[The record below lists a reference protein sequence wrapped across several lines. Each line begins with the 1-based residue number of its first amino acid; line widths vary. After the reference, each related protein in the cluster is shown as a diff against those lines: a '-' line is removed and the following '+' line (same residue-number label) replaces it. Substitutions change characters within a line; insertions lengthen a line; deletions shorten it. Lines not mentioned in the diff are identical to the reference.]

1 MEKFANFWKG
11 MFFLVASVSL
21 IVVVS
26 MFISVWQPI
35 WTSGFK
41 DFHTISKA
49 IDKLDETIKPASDI
63 APQLL
68 LQITD
73 MNRSMKDIQ
82 QSMHTMEQIQS
93 SMEEMHISM
102 QKLEAM
108 NPNIIKMN
116 DTMSYMTLV
125 MSIQMG
131 RMSNEVDQMG
141 NKFSPFSMLPFN
153 W

>member
-1 MEKFANFWKG
+1 MEKFADFWRG
-11 MFFLVASVSL
+11 IFYMISSVSL
-21 IVVVS
+21 ILVLL
-26 MFISVWQPI
+26 MFVFVWQPI
-35 WTSGFK
+35 WTDGFK

-49 IDKLDETIKPASDI
+49 IDQLDETIKPASDV

-68 LQITD
+68 TQIMD
-73 MNRSMKDIQ
+73 MNQSMSDIEK
-82 QSMHTMEQIQS
+82 SMHTMEQIRS
-93 SMEEMHISM
+93 SMEKMRTSM
-102 QKLEAM
+102 KELEAM
-108 NPNIIKMN
+108 NPNIVQMS

-125 MSIQMG
+125 MSSQMG